1 MAEADARAVVVVDVD
16 FDAATAVAEDVGG
29 VAIKADVTSEV
40 EIARAVEQATQ
51 AFGHIDLLCLNAG
64 IAIEGGIEVPNQ
76 QWQRIWDVNVMSHVY
91 GLRAALPAMIERSEG
106 YVLHTASAAGL
117 LTNLGAAPYSV
128 TKHAVVALA
137 EWAAI
142 TYGDAG
148 VKFSC
153 LCPMGVKTEMLE
165 AAQGG
170 VAQMLGTAA
179 IGPGAVAEAAISGIE
194 AEQFLILPHPEVAEM
209 FALKASDHEKWMSGM
224 RRLQSI
230 VDEGDSAA
238 GVERPSRAHRN
249 RPTH

>member
-1 MAEADARAVVVVDVD
+1 M
-16 FDAATAVAEDVGG
+16 AEDVGG
-29 VAIKADVTSEV
+29 VAIRADVTSEI
-40 EIARAVEQATQ
+40 EIGRALEQASRT
-51 AFGHIDLLCLNAG
+51 FGHVDLLCLNAG
-64 IAIEGGIEVPNQ
+64 IAIEGGIEVPNL

-91 GLRAALPAMIERSEG
+91 GLRAALPAMIERGEG

-153 LCPMGVKTEMLE
+153 LCPMGVRTEMLE

-170 VAQMLGTAA
+170 VAQMLGTTAIEAA
-179 IGPGAVAEAAISGIE
+179 AVADAAVAGIE
-194 AEQFLILPHPEVAEM
+194 AEEFLILPHPEVAEM
-209 FALKASDHEKWMSGM
+209 FARKASDYEKWISGM
-224 RRLQSI
+224 RRLQSV

-238 GVERPSRAHRN
+238 GLERPSRAHRKN
-249 RPTH
+249 LPS